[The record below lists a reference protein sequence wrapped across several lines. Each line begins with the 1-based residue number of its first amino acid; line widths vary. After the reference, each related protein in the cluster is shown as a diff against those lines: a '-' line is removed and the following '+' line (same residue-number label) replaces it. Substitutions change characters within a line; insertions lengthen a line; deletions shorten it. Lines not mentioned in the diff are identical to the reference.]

1 MKITVLG
8 TGMVGQTISA
18 RLKGLGFDVS
28 METRNPEETKNRI
41 EANPMTGVAFSDWYK
56 EHSDIALVAYG
67 QSVEDAELVINA
79 TSGGASLE
87 VLSKIGSDKL
97 TDKVLLDIA
106 NPLDFSQGMPPFLS
120 VCNTN
125 SLAEQIQAKFPQTK
139 VVKSLNTMNALIM
152 VHPEIIPGDHNVFVS
167 GNDELAKKK
176 VIKLL
181 NSFGWKTENII
192 DLGDISSARG
202 TEMLL
207 PVWMRLWGVFGH
219 ADFNFHIQKA
229 N

>member
-1 MKITVLG
+1 MKVTILG
-8 TGMVGQTISA
+8 TGMVGQTISV
-18 RLKGLGFDVS
+18 RLKELGYDVTI
-28 METRNPEETKNRI
+28 ETRNPEETKKRA
-41 EANPMTGVAFSDWYK
+41 EPNPMTGVAFSNWYK

-79 TSGGASLE
+79 TSGGTSLE
-87 VLSKIGSDKL
+87 VLSKIGTNKL
-97 TDKVLLDIA
+97 TGKVLLDIA

-139 VVKSLNTMNALIM
+139 VVKSLNTMNAYIM
-152 VHPEIIPGDHNVFVS
+152 VHPETIPDDHNVFVS
-167 GNDELAKKK
+167 GNDKSAKTI
-176 VIKLL
+176 VIDLL
-181 NSFGWKTENII
+181 KAIGWKESNII
-192 DLGDISSARG
+192 DLGDISTARG

-207 PVWMRLWGVFGH
+207 SIWMRLWGVFGH